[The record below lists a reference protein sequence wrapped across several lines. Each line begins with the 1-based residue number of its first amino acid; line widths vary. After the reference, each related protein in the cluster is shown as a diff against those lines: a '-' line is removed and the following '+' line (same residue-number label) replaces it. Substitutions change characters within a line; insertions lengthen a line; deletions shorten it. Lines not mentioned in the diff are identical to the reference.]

1 MLYYLF
7 QYLHRVHDLPGAG
20 VFQFI
25 TFRAALALILS
36 LLIALVFG
44 KQLIRMLQRQQ
55 VGETVRDLGL
65 SGQME
70 KAGTPTMGGLI
81 ILLGIL
87 VPTLLVAELNN
98 VYILLMLITTVWMG
112 LAGFLDDYIKVFRRN
127 KKGLPGQFKVIGQIG
142 LGLIVGGIM
151 YFHGDV
157 TIKERTHTAQE
168 YRLDSGETV
177 RQLPVYGEAEKSL
190 KTTIPFLKNNELDY
204 TSLISW
210 LGDGATHYGWLLFIP
225 IVIFIITAVSN
236 GANLTD
242 GIDGLATGTSA
253 IIGTTLGI
261 FAYLSG
267 SIIFADYLNIMYIPH
282 TGELVVFI
290 AAFVGACIGFLWYN
304 THPAQVFMG
313 DTGSL
318 SIGGIIAVFA
328 IVVRKELLIPLLCGI
343 FLVEN
348 LSVMLQV
355 AYFKYTR
362 RKYGEGRRI
371 LLMSPLHHHYQK
383 KGYHESKIV
392 TRFWIVGIMLAVL
405 TFVTLKLR

>member
-87 VPTLLVAELNN
+87 VPTLLVAELKN

-112 LAGFLDDYIKVFRRN
+112 LVGFLDDYIKVFRRN

-151 YFHGDV
+151 YF
-157 TIKERTHTAQE
+157 T
-168 YRLDSGETV
+168 
-177 RQLPVYGEAEKSL
+177 
-190 KTTIPFLKNNELDY
+190 
-204 TSLISW
+204 
-210 LGDGATHYGWLLFIP
+210 
-225 IVIFIITAVSN
+225 
-236 GANLTD
+236 
-242 GIDGLATGTSA
+242 
-253 IIGTTLGI
+253 
-261 FAYLSG
+261 
-267 SIIFADYLNIMYIPH
+267 
-282 TGELVVFI
+282 
-290 AAFVGACIGFLWYN
+290 
-304 THPAQVFMG
+304 
-313 DTGSL
+313 
-318 SIGGIIAVFA
+318 
-328 IVVRKELLIPLLCGI
+328 
-343 FLVEN
+343 
-348 LSVMLQV
+348 VML
-355 AYFKYTR
+355 
-362 RKYGEGRRI
+362 
-371 LLMSPLHHHYQK
+371 P
-383 KGYHESKIV
+383 
-392 TRFWIVGIMLAVL
+392 
-405 TFVTLKLR
+405 